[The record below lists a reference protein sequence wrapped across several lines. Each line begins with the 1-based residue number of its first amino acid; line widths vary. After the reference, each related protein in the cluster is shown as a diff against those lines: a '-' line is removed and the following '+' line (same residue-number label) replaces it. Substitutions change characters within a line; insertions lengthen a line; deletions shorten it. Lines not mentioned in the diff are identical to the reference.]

1 MAARRKQ
8 HPVII
13 ETALDVR
20 RGVMVLRRKCPHM
33 RRLHDLTGDP
43 PLRRYAA
50 GFEGLSRIVVGQQLS
65 TASAG
70 AIWTRTAAAVQP
82 FSPRVMLMRSDTELR
97 AAGLSRAKIKT
108 LRAVAAAIDGN
119 ELDLAG
125 LSIAG
130 DEVVRGALT
139 SVSGI
144 GPWTADIYLM
154 FCLGR
159 ADSWASGDL
168 ALQVAVQSALAMGE
182 KPTAR
187 DLEDIAERWRPW
199 RSIAARLLWAYYA
212 TLKTGPAVAG
222 GRNVKKP
229 KKAAQS
235 AR

>member
-8 HPVII
+8 HSVII
-13 ETALDVR
+13 ETASDVR

-43 PLRRYAA
+43 PLRRFAP

-82 FSPRVMLMRSDTELR
+82 FSPRVMLKRSDTELR

-108 LRAVAAAIDGN
+108 LRAIAAAIDGN

-130 DEVVRGALT
+130 DEVVRVALT
-139 SVSGI
+139 GVSGI

-159 ADSWASGDL
+159 ADSWAPGDL
-168 ALQVAVQSALAMGE
+168 ALQLAAQSALGLE
-182 KPTAR
+182 TRPGPG

-199 RSIAARLLWAYYA
+199 RAIAACLLWAYYA
-212 TLKTGPAVAG
+212 HNTTGPAKTANRNRG
-222 GRNVKKP
+222 GNKK
-229 KKAAQS
+229 S
-235 AR
+235 A